1 MTNTNTPPKPMTLML
16 GELNIRPEDFQFR
29 DVELDRYHAD
39 ELQKALQ
46 QGRDVGPLDVW
57 QDPDD
62 GKFYVLDGHHRFEA
76 YTRLEW
82 SDPINVLRHEGPLH
96 EVKLIALRENTKAR
110 LPMSPKER
118 ADAAWR
124 LTCEQFEDG
133 GFSYSKKELA
143 EATGVSERSV
153 ANMRKTYRTL
163 EGLGRTHPRS
173 WAAAI
178 ELAKGKEFGEM
189 TEDEREQWIEA
200 KAAELDKYIG
210 KPIAEYSKR
219 CPEAVQLVLER
230 RMGKEF
236 EAMIDYCAKAS
247 EDEEDFPF

>member
-1 MTNTNTPPKPMTLML
+1 MTNTTTIPTPMQVTL

-57 QDPDD
+57 QDPND
-62 GKFYVLDGHHRFEA
+62 GKLYVLDGHHRFEA

-82 SDPINVLRHEGPLH
+82 SGPINVLRHEGPLH
-96 EVKLIALRENTKAR
+96 QVKLIALRENTKAR

-124 LTCEQFEDG
+124 LTCEEQEND

-143 EATGVSERSV
+143 EATVRHVWRVE
-153 ANMRKTYRTL
+153 
-163 EGLGRTHPRS
+163 
-173 WAAAI
+173 
-178 ELAKGKEFGEM
+178 
-189 TEDEREQWIEA
+189 
-200 KAAELDKYIG
+200 
-210 KPIAEYSKR
+210 
-219 CPEAVQLVLER
+219 
-230 RMGKEF
+230 
-236 EAMIDYCAKAS
+236 
-247 EDEEDFPF
+247 